1 MFSGAKKTLNLTEG
15 NVFKVLLLYSLP
27 LFGSAVIQQVYSL
40 ADFLI
45 VGNFAKDGQAAL
57 TSVGEATTIVN
68 VLLSFALG
76 ANGGCSVVVAKH
88 FGAGNNKKVK
98 ETVNTA
104 LIAFSALCVFVMVL
118 GFSLCSPILKA
129 MNVEPEFMADSKAY
143 LYIYSGSLPF
153 VFLYNLGCGIS
164 SSLGDSKTPFL
175 FLVFSSVLNVALD
188 LIFVMVLHWDVAGAA
203 WATFVSQ
210 AVASIL
216 TGAVVFRK
224 ISSLPCEDK
233 PEKFDLSILKDLTA
247 TTVPII
253 LQQSFVSV
261 GNVFV
266 MNRINQLGKDAA
278 AGFTAAFKLVCM
290 ANMGVSSLTNGL
302 ANFVSQNRAAGH
314 KQRIKQGF
322 VAVFLYAVTTS
333 IIFLSLFIGLA
344 GPLSKL
350 FIDNPTEGAKECSV
364 QFLTI
369 VSCFL
374 PVVCLKI
381 VSDGVLR
388 GCGRNIGFTVSTCI
402 DLALRVAFVYIL
414 TACGLGF
421 YGVCYSWAIGWT
433 VSMAVSIVFY
443 LSIKELRGVKYFKEN
458 GGNIVC

>member
-1 MFSGAKKTLNLTEG
+1 MFSGAKKTLNLTGG

-57 TSVGEATTIVN
+57 TAVGEATTVVN

-88 FGAGNNKKVK
+88 FGKVDNVKVK

-104 LIAFSALCVFVMVL
+104 LIAFSVLCLVTMAMGFALCL
-118 GFSLCSPILKA
+118 PILKA
-129 MNVEPEFMADSKAY
+129 MSVEEQFMADSTAY
-143 LYIYSGSLPF
+143 LYIYTGSLPF

-175 FLVFSSVLNVALD
+175 FLVFSSVLNVVLD
-188 LIFVMVLHWDVAGAA
+188 LIFVLVLHWDVAGAA
-203 WATFVSQ
+203 WATFISQ
-210 AVASIL
+210 AIASVL
-216 TGAVVFRK
+216 TGAVIFKKLSYINVNEK
-224 ISSLPCEDK
+224 VK
-233 PEKFDLSILKDLTA
+233 KFDKTILKDLTA

-266 MNRINQLGKDAA
+266 MNRINVLGKDAA
-278 AGFTAAFKLVCM
+278 AGFTAAFKLICM

-302 ANFVSQNRAAGH
+302 ANFVSQNRAAGN

-344 GPLSKL
+344 RPLSKL
-350 FIDNPTEGAKECSV
+350 FIDNPTEGAIESSV
-364 QFLTI
+364 RFLTV

-374 PVVCLKI
+374 PAVCLKI

-388 GCGRNIGFTVSTCI
+388 GCGRNLGFTLSTCV

-421 YGVCYSWAIGWT
+421 NGVCYSWAIGWS
-433 VSMAVSIVFY
+433 VSMVVSIIFY
-443 LSIKELRGVKYFKEN
+443 LCIKELRKVKYF
-458 GGNIVC
+458 GT